1 MLVILFMVKPPSPV
15 QPHHVEVEVALLL
28 LLLRDVL
35 MLDAFSPPP
44 LIVPLRL
51 GETSDI
57 STRKM
62 LME

>member
-15 QPHHVEVEVALLL
+15 QHHHVEVEVALL

-35 MLDAFSPPP
+35 MLDAFSPPS

-57 STRKM
+57 STRQM

>member
-15 QPHHVEVEVALLL
+15 QHHHVEVEVAL